1 MAREKV
7 GALLLLLFSIA
18 YGLLATRIP
27 LSFLAQQETFTA
39 RTMPYGLSVAGALL
53 SLLIL
58 ILPTA
63 DPDGKKT
70 LAEVTRGMDWRK
82 AILLVVS
89 MVIYG
94 LIMKWLGFL
103 IASVL
108 FLLAGFYI
116 LGERRIKAM
125 LLAAIPL
132 VILLWFIMSKLLG
145 VYIAPGEIFYQL
157 GIF

>member
-7 GALLLLLFSIA
+7 GALLLLLFSVA

-27 LSFLAQQETFTA
+27 LSFLAQQEFFTA
-39 RTMPYGLSVAGALL
+39 RTMPYSLAVAGTIL

-58 ILPTA
+58 ILPTG
-63 DPDGKKT
+63 DPDGKKS
-70 LAEVTRGMDWRK
+70 LREVTQGMDWRK
-82 AILLVVS
+82 AIFLVIA
-89 MVIYG
+89 MVVYG

-103 IASVL
+103 IASVM
-108 FLLAGFYI
+108 FLIAGFYI
-116 LGERRIKAM
+116 LGERRIKSM

-132 VILLWFIMSKLLG
+132 VIVLWYVMSKLLG

-157 GIF
+157 GIL